1 MSDENPD
8 FLTKVETISRNW
20 VGDEWSADRAVADF
34 PLYEFADRARFLDDF
49 DAELAK
55 PDVAS
60 NLRRYSEL
68 VGVRRRLDTM
78 HHAMRKAGR

>member
-1 MSDENPD
+1 MPNEPDD
-8 FLTKVETISRNW
+8 FLSKVETISRNW
-20 VGDEWSADRAVADF
+20 VGSEWSPDRAVADF

-49 DAELAK
+49 DAELNK

-68 VGVRRRLDTM
+68 VGVRRRLDVM
-78 HHAMRKAGR
+78 HHQMRKAGR

>member
-1 MSDENPD
+1 MPDEPDD
-8 FLTKVETISRNW
+8 FLTKVETISKNW
-20 VGDEWSADRAVADF
+20 VGEEWTPDRAIADF
-34 PLYEFADRARFLDDF
+34 PLYDFAYRASFLDDF

-55 PDVAS
+55 PEVAS

-68 VGVRRRLDTM
+68 VGVRRRLDNL